1 MKLSV
6 PIGRIAGIPL
16 RLHLSFLVLPALA
29 ITLAY
34 EATHDARAATW
45 SAVLIVLVFGCILL
59 HELGHCVAARR
70 LGARVQG
77 ITLLPIGGVA
87 WMSGLPEKPAHEAW
101 VAIAG
106 PLVNVAIA
114 GVLLPFL
121 GLAALRTGWNSLP
134 DSAAD
139 LPAALLRA
147 NAVLVLFNLIP
158 AFPMDG
164 GRLLRAALALAM
176 PFARATDWAAR
187 IGQLVALY
195 FIARGLTEM
204 PMLAIAG
211 GFVFFAAGRE
221 SGVIRLRESWRGRG
235 VREVMRAPS
244 AVAPAALLRDV
255 LALAHAG
262 PGPDFVVME
271 GDAPCGLLSRRRWLE
286 ALREGGAQR
295 PVREVMQTAFL
306 TARADADAGQ
316 VWFDLNRQGQARV
329 PVLESGRLVGVLD
342 LADVA
347 AQENPARL
355 PPRPAGRGE
364 IDMG

>member
-6 PIGRIAGIPL
+6 PIGRVSGIAL
-16 RLHLSFLVLPALA
+16 RLHLSFLALPALVVWLSY
-29 ITLAY
+29 T
-34 EATHDARAATW
+34 ATRDARVATW
-45 SAVLIVLVFGCILL
+45 SAVLVLLVFGCILL

-106 PLVNVAIA
+106 PLVNVGIVA
-114 GVLLPFL
+114 VLLPFL
-121 GLAALRTGWNSLP
+121 GLAALRTGWETLP
-134 DSAAD
+134 GSAAD
-139 LPAALLRA
+139 LPGGLLRA
-147 NAVLVLFNLIP
+147 NAALVLFNLIP

-176 PFARATDWAAR
+176 PFAKATDWAAR

-204 PMLAIAG
+204 PTLAIAG
-211 GFVFFAAGRE
+211 GGIYFAAGRE
-221 SGVIRLRESWRGRG
+221 SGVIRLREAWRGRA
-235 VREVMRAPS
+235 VRDVMRAP
-244 AVAPAALLRDV
+244 AVVAPEARLRDV

-262 PGPDFVVME
+262 QGPDFVVLDGE
-271 GDAPCGLLSRRRWLE
+271 APRGLLSRRRWLE

-295 PVREVMQTAFL
+295 PVRDVMLTGFL

-316 VWFDLNRQGQARV
+316 VWFDLNRQGQLRV
-329 PVLESGRLVGVLD
+329 PVLEAGRLVGVLD
-342 LADVA
+342 LADVSPDGNA
-347 AQENPARL
+347 AARES
-355 PPRPAGRGE
+355 RTAARGE
-364 IDMG
+364 IDLG